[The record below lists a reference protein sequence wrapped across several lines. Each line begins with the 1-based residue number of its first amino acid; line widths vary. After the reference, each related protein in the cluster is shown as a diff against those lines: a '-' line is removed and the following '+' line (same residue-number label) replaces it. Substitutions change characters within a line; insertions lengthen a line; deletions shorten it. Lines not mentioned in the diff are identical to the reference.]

1 MVKVK
6 MYSALNGDC
15 FLIRGGGANF
25 LIDGGYA
32 DTFEQHLKPDLLQ
45 IAQEGERLDLL
56 IATHIDQDHIL
67 GVIALMEANGASSPR
82 AIVEVAAVWFN
93 SLRGL
98 AAEVSTPLPSAP
110 RQLLAAISRQGYQPR
125 SSTGAATQISA
136 RQGSSL
142 GSIVR
147 RGGYNWNG
155 GDGSVCIK
163 ETINRTE
170 ISTDASVRV
179 LGPTAQR
186 LEDLHRLWIGELA
199 KRAYTGPLGSNDEL
213 DEAFEIASNR
223 ASAPKPPRVTQ
234 ISSSGSRSLYEAY
247 VADRSVTNGSS
258 ISVLLTVGGAR
269 ILFLGDA
276 WAEDTVEAVKWLH
289 DEGQSLH
296 FHAIK
301 VSHHGSVQ
309 NTSPELLALIDAP
322 TYFVSSNGAIHEHP
336 DIEVLKAIVDRP
348 ATFTRTLRFNYRS
361 PASTA
366 LRTHQSASNAGFVV
380 IDNSTDWVG
389 IREQK

>member
-1 MVKVK
+1 
-6 MYSALNGDC
+6 MYPALNGDC
-15 FLIRGGGANF
+15 FLIRGAGANV

-45 IAQEGERLDLL
+45 IARECERLDLL

-67 GVIALMEANGASSPR
+67 GVIALLEANGASSPR
-82 AIVEVAAVWFN
+82 ALVEVAAVWFN

-98 AAEVSTPLPSAP
+98 AAEVSSALPSAS
-110 RQLLAAISRQGYQPR
+110 RRLLAAISRQGYQPR
-125 SSTGAATQISA
+125 PNASAATQISA

-163 ETINRTE
+163 ESTG
-170 ISTDASVRV
+170 STDISSGAVVRV

-186 LEDLHRLWIGELA
+186 LEDLHTLWIRELK
-199 KRAYTGPLGSNDEL
+199 KRGYAGPFGSSNEL
-213 DEAFEIASNR
+213 DEAFEIACNR
-223 ASAPKPPRVTQ
+223 VPAQQSPRIAQ
-234 ISSSGSRSLYEAY
+234 ISSPAGCTLEDVY

-258 ISVLLTVGGAR
+258 ISVLLTVGGTR
-269 ILFLGDA
+269 TLFLGDA
-276 WAEDTVEAVKWLH
+276 WAEDTVDAVKKLR

-301 VSHHGSVQ
+301 ISHHGSFQ
-309 NTSPELLALIDAP
+309 NTSPDLLALIDAP
-322 TYFVSSNGAIHEHP
+322 NYFVSSNGAIHEHP
-336 DIEVLKAIVDRP
+336 DIEALKAIVDRP
-348 ATFTRTLRFNYRS
+348 TTFTRTLHFNYAG
-361 PASTA
+361 PASSA
-366 LRTHQSASNAGFVV
+366 LRAHQPASGAGFVV
-380 IDNSTDWVG
+380 VDNSTDWVDIG
-389 IREQK
+389 EQEK

>member
-1 MVKVK
+1 VFKVK
-6 MYSALNGDC
+6 MYPALNGDC
-15 FLIRGGGANF
+15 FLIRGAGANF

-67 GVIALMEANGASSPR
+67 GVIALLEANGAASPR
-82 AIVEVAAVWFN
+82 TLVEVAAVWFN

-98 AAEVSTPLPSAP
+98 AVEVSTALPTAP
-110 RQLLAAISRQGYQPR
+110 RRLLAAISRQGYQPR
-125 SSTGAATQISA
+125 STPGAAARISA

-155 GDGSVCIK
+155 GDGAGCIK
-163 ETINRTE
+163 ETTNSMD
-170 ISTDASVRV
+170 ISNDAFIRV
-179 LGPTAQR
+179 LGPTTQR
-186 LEDLHRLWIGELA
+186 LEDLHRLWIGELT
-199 KRAYTGPLGSNDEL
+199 KRGYAGPLGSNDEL
-213 DEAFEIASNR
+213 DEAFEIACNR
-223 ASAPKPPRVTQ
+223 TSAPKPPQVTQ
-234 ISSSGSRSLYEAY
+234 ISSSGNRSLDEAY
-247 VADRSVTNGSS
+247 VSDRSVTNGSS
-258 ISVLLTVGGAR
+258 ISVLLTAGGTR

-276 WAEDTVEAVKWLH
+276 WAEDTVDALKKLH

-301 VSHHGSVQ
+301 VSHHGSLQ

-348 ATFTRTLRFNYRS
+348 ATFTRTLHFNYRS
-361 PASTA
+361 PASNA
-366 LRTHQSASNAGFVV
+366 LRAHQSASNAGFVV
-380 IDNSTDWVG
+380 IDNSTDWVE
-389 IREQK
+389 IKE